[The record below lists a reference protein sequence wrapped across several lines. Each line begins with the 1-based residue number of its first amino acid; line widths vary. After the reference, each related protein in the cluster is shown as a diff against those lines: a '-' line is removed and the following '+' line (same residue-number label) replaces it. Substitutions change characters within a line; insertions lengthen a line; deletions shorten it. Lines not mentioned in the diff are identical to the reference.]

1 MQWIRPWH
9 ISAWELWENPPLR
22 VYSIQVGWS
31 ELLKHHFY
39 KPFSFILFLYSAG
52 PRNCLGTK
60 YAYMLM
66 KTIMVHLLNH
76 FRFTTD
82 LKYDDLKFRVNITL
96 KLVQKHMLRVHPRQ

>member
-1 MQWIRPWH
+1 MSNYQGDCTLIP
-9 ISAWELWENPPLR
+9 I
-22 VYSIQVGWS
+22 V
-31 ELLKHHFY
+31 
-39 KPFSFILFLYSAG
+39 PFIALHSAG

-66 KTIMVHLLNH
+66 KTVMVHLLNN

-82 LKYDDLKFRVNITL
+82 LKYDELKFRVDITL